1 MIVIGTK
8 PEFFNAVWVR
18 NEWSR
23 FLNIVKD
30 SKGSKILI
38 PAYRDMDPYDLPEEF
53 SHLQAQDMNKL
64 GFVQDIIHG
73 IKKIVKKDEPKE
85 QIIGTVSADIGG
97 NVAGLL
103 RRVDLFLEESDW
115 ENAELYCERILDID
129 AENAEAYL
137 RKLLIDY
144 KLKTKSQLKEVADR
158 FGKNTNYLR
167 ILRFDPNNLGAE
179 LQKYAIDFEQTQLEK
194 NYQEATKLKEEQRYD
209 EAYRI
214 FNTISDYKDSSLLAA
229 ECLKLDEI
237 KSTEDLYK

>member
-144 KLKTKSQLKEVADR
+144 KLKTK
-158 FGKNTNYLR
+158 
-167 ILRFDPNNLGAE
+167 
-179 LQKYAIDFEQTQLEK
+179 
-194 NYQEATKLKEEQRYD
+194 
-209 EAYRI
+209 
-214 FNTISDYKDSSLLAA
+214 
-229 ECLKLDEI
+229 
-237 KSTEDLYK
+237 